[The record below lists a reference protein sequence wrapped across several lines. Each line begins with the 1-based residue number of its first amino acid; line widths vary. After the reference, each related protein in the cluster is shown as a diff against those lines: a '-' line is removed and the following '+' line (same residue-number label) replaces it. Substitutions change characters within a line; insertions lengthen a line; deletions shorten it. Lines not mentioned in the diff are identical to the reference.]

1 MSQHL
6 VVLLLG
12 SNLGDSKRNIDE
24 AIDYLQSEIGQVTEK
39 SEYLLS
45 NAVEFESC
53 NIFCNIALR
62 VVTNFSP
69 FTLLH
74 KLKEI
79 ERKLGRKVDSAASG
93 GYSDRIIDIDIV
105 FYDALI
111 YKSKKLII
119 PHHKNANE
127 RDFSIKLI
135 AQLKEI

>member
-12 SNLGDSKRNIDE
+12 SNLGDSKHNIDE
-24 AIDYLQSEIGQVTEK
+24 AIDYLQREIGQVTEK
-39 SEYLLS
+39 SEYLIS

-53 NIFCNIALR
+53 NIFCNIAIR

-69 FTLLH
+69 FMLLQ
-74 KLKEI
+74 KLKQI

-93 GYSDRIIDIDIV
+93 KYSDRIIDIDIV

-119 PHHKNANE
+119 PHHKNVNE
-127 RDFSIKLI
+127 RDFSKKLI
-135 AQLKEI
+135 TQLKEI